1 LLLSL
6 SVVLT
11 HRLETLLE
19 LGALIGIQ
27 YRHDFL
33 PLCAHAFATLVA
45 IGDGLILSA
54 VLLSN

>member
-1 LLLSL
+1 
-6 SVVLT
+6 VVLT